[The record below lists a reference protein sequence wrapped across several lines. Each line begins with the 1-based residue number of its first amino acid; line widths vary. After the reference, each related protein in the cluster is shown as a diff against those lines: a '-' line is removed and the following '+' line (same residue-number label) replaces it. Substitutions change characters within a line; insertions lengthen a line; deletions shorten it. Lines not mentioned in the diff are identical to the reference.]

1 MKICDFIPTGRENAI
16 RRADLAR
23 LVNLPDRQVRQLIE
37 EARKDGA
44 LIINEQDGSGYYQ
57 ADDLGAMK
65 RQYRA
70 NYSRAMSI
78 LRQNTRLRRRIK
90 ELEGRNG

>member
-37 EARKDGA
+37 AARKDGA
-44 LIINEQDGSGYYQ
+44 LIINDQSGAGYYLSE
-57 ADDLGAMK
+57 DVGELK
-65 RQYRA
+65 RQLRA
-70 NYSRAMSI
+70 NHSRAMSI
-78 LRQNTRLRRRIK
+78 LRQNTHLRRRIK
-90 ELEGRNG
+90 ELEVDAL